1 MRLVWLKKLL
11 FTTGFLLLMPLSLIA
26 HPFDEINHS
35 IVFRF
40 QDDSNIRIEYSIY
53 LGGQYQL
60 EWTRYDTPLSRTLE
74 KPEQDKWAEYILQNI
89 LLKVNDVPIDLQ
101 TASAVFPVFNDF
113 FTSTDPYIRFIFETT
128 KPVSFGKTT
137 DVYFNTFV
145 YDKTFIG
152 RIEYG
157 WNGRKLAVQQEL
169 PAENPRKIK
178 LVLTAS
184 DSDTNM
190 PLKNPPPP
198 ARQKDSLIE
207 LLEQNIYWALLAAFG
222 FGLLHALQP
231 GHGKAIVGAYLIAS
245 EGRIIDAVLLG
256 IIVTLTHT
264 LAVIILAG
272 VVGYLI
278 STGATSEETVK
289 PWLMLCSGG
298 IIAVIGVWMFIARG
312 ILGHTH
318 THSHGAG
325 HEHEEAH
332 PHTHENNEHA
342 HSDEDEHDHNHH
354 HDHDHDHGHHHDH
367 SHDNHHHEHT
377 EEHGHDHPHEDTEHD
392 HEEKE
397 SVENKRPGLWSLLSL
412 GISGGMVPCPEALA
426 LLVFAVAAGQ
436 AAKALFLILSFSAG
450 LAVVLIVIGIVMVLT
465 KKMFAKS
472 KSTGKIIRILP
483 FVSSVF
489 ITTVGLVLLLKAL
502 EVMNVIG
509 KTGWLPF

>member
-1 MRLVWLKKLL
+1 MHLIWLKKLL
-11 FTTGFLLLMPLSLIA
+11 FTTGFLLLIPLSLLA

-35 IVFRF
+35 VIFKF
-40 QDDSNIRIEYSIY
+40 QDDSNIRIEYSVY

-74 KPEQDKWAEYILQNI
+74 KSEQDKWADYILQNI
-89 LLKVNDVPIDLQ
+89 LLKVNDVPADLQ

-113 FTSTDPYIRFIFETT
+113 FTSTDPYIRFVFETA
-128 KPVSFGKTT
+128 KPVSFGKTA
-137 DVYFNTFV
+137 DIYFNTFV

-157 WNGRKLAVQQEL
+157 WNGRKLAVQQEQ

-178 LVLTAS
+178 FILTAS

-198 ARQKDSLIE
+198 AKQKGSLIE

-245 EGRIIDAVLLG
+245 EGRVIDAVLLG
-256 IIVTLTHT
+256 FIVTLTHT

-272 VVGYLI
+272 VIGYLI

-298 IIAVIGVWMFIARG
+298 IIAIIGVWMFIARG

-318 THSHGAG
+318 THEHGHSHET
-325 HEHEEAH
+325 EHS
-332 PHTHENNEHA
+332 HTHE
-342 HSDEDEHDHNHH
+342 DH
-354 HDHDHDHGHHHDH
+354 HDHDHDDHNGTH
-367 SHDNHHHEHT
+367 SHPHEGHEHT
-377 EEHGHDHPHEDTEHD
+377 EEHGLEHT
-392 HEEKE
+392 HEEAVHHHE
-397 SVENKRPGLWSLLSL
+397 ENEPAENKRPGLWSLLSL

-483 FVSSVF
+483 FISSVF
-489 ITTVGLVLLLKAL
+489 ITLVGLVLLLKSL
-502 EVMNVIG
+502 EVMKVVG
-509 KTGWLPF
+509 TMKWLPF

>member
-1 MRLVWLKKLL
+1 
-11 FTTGFLLLMPLSLIA
+11 MPLILLA

-35 IVFRF
+35 IVFKF
-40 QDDSNIRIEYSIY
+40 QDNSNIRIEYSVY

-74 KPEQDKWAEYILQNI
+74 KPEQDKWADYILQNM
-89 LLKVNDVPIDLQ
+89 LLKVNDVPADLQ
-101 TASAVFPVFNDF
+101 AVSAVFPAFNDF
-113 FTSTDPYIRFIFETT
+113 FTSTDPYIRFVFETAT
-128 KPVSFGKTT
+128 PVSFAKTT
-137 DVYFNTFV
+137 NVYFSTFV

-169 PAENPRKIK
+169 PTENPRKIK

-198 ARQKDSLIE
+198 ARQKGSLIE

-245 EGRIIDAVLLG
+245 EGRVIDAVFLG

-264 LAVIILAG
+264 IAVIILAG
-272 VVGYLI
+272 VIGYLI

-298 IIAVIGVWMFIARG
+298 IIAIIGVWMFIARG
-312 ILGHTH
+312 IFGHTH
-318 THSHGAG
+318 THDHGHGHIHGA
-325 HEHEEAH
+325 
-332 PHTHENNEHA
+332 
-342 HSDEDEHDHNHH
+342 EHDHDHH
-354 HDHDHDHGHHHDH
+354 HDHDHDHEHNDAHNHDLNHDH
-367 SHDNHHHEHT
+367 GHSHAHEEHEHT
-377 EEHGHDHPHEDTEHD
+377 
-392 HEEKE
+392 HEENE
-397 SVENKRPGLWSLLSL
+397 PAENKRPGLWSLLSL

-489 ITTVGLVLLLKAL
+489 ITLVGLVLLLKAL

-509 KTGWLPF
+509 RMEWMPF